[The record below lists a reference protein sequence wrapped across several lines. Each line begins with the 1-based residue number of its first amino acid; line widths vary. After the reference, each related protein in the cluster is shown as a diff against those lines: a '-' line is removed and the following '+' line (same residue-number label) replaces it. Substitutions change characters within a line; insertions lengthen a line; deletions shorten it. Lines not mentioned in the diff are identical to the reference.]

1 MNRTKRIKYQRLIKN
16 LKDKLEITPI
26 ENKLSIF
33 NSKTC
38 DLDKFKIYIK
48 EKNIVNNKLFKLYE
62 NKKFRQYKWYSFINK
77 KRTEDNMINLIK
89 NKFGND
95 LIVIHGD
102 WGIKKQMRNFIST
115 PNLGIK
121 RKLKEHF
128 KVFNIDEFRTS
139 CLYHKT
145 GEKGNNLYYEDKKKR
160 EILKN
165 KINLKNEDEKNYINN
180 FLNKKENPIRKLH
193 SVLTFKMENNRKGCI
208 NRDYNGCLNIRKLF
222 NCYINNENRPLQY
235 CRGYNLEK
243 NTNPSLDVSNGIR
256 LEDNSIIQIV
266 QLHH

>member
-1 MNRTKRIKYQRLIKN
+1 M
-16 LKDKLEITPI
+16 
-26 ENKLSIF
+26 
-33 NSKTC
+33 
-38 DLDKFKIYIK
+38 
-48 EKNIVNNKLFKLYE
+48 
-62 NKKFRQYKWYSFINK
+62 
-77 KRTEDNMINLIK
+77 
-89 NKFGND
+89 
-95 LIVIHGD
+95 
-102 WGIKKQMRNFIST
+102 
-115 PNLGIK
+115 
-121 RKLKEHF
+121 
-128 KVFNIDEFRTS
+128 
-139 CLYHKT
+139 
-145 GEKGNNLYYEDKKKR
+145 
-160 EILKN
+160 
-165 KINLKNEDEKNYINN
+165 KNEDEKNYINN